1 MVIVPGVMFR
11 VWDYVGDNFVH
22 RLLQT
27 DSNNGKLVEGADN
40 SFQGNMGC
48 TVCGHGV
55 ANGASGMATSKIPCY
70 QQSLKKLMRTT
81 AVPIFRLGFRVLLGF
96 RAPKAGDGA
105 WSVKQPPKI
114 IN

>member
-1 MVIVPGVMFR
+1 MSQVVKKQTQYSMVIVPGVMFR

-40 SFQGNMGC
+40 SFQGNLGC

-55 ANGASGMATSKIPCY
+55 ANGASGMATLVTQYPTLPWPFPQWTEY
-70 QQSLKKLMRTT
+70 WDQALSLDKTQT
-81 AVPIFRLGFRVLLGF
+81 C
-96 RAPKAGDGA
+96 
-105 WSVKQPPKI
+105 
-114 IN
+114 